1 MTTLEQINRPF
12 RILAADDEDMIL
24 ELYEH
29 ILGRTFGAKNP
40 SSEMNELGEGLFENG
55 GEDDE
60 DKQSMHSFDL
70 TLCRQGN
77 EAVEAV
83 KKSLEEKQPFA
94 VAFLD
99 VRMPPGPDGIWTAE
113 HIRELDPNIVLVIVT
128 GYADVDAKEI
138 STRVPP
144 VQKLFYIQKPFHPQ
158 EIYQLSS
165 ALAAKWQMEGSLRK
179 IHEKLENKFQQKDS
193 ELKRSNEE
201 LQQEINERKR
211 TEKELFKAKEE
222 AEKANRAKSEF
233 LANMSHEIRT
243 PMNGILGMLQVVR
256 ETRLDSE
263 QKEALA
269 VVQSSSTALL
279 DLINDILDL
288 SKIEAGKLEMETI
301 PFDLRITVEDVLE
314 TIAVRASEKNLETA
328 CLIESDVP
336 VFLKGDPGRLKQVL
350 INLLGNAVKFTEKG
364 EVTVRVLLEKDEK
377 KEAVLRFHVS
387 DTGTGIPQDR
397 IPLIFNAFSQA
408 DGSTTRKYGGTGLGL
423 SISKQ
428 LVEMMGGGI
437 SVESQINK
445 GSTFWFTARFIKDDE
460 ANGEDL
466 SRSIC
471 VNVRGTRILV
481 VENNKTNRLVLTSM
495 LESFG
500 SRPMAAN
507 SGIEALHMLRKAA
520 EVCDPFKIVL
530 LDQVMPGMNGEQT
543 AAKIKKDPQISETI
557 ILMLISFGNRGDVK
571 RLKDIGV
578 KGYLV
583 KPVRLSQLNKA
594 IIIALEQKEDLQEGN
609 QSMIT
614 RYTIREAS
622 PDDTQVLL
630 VEDQVVNQKV
640 ATRLLQKRGYKVI
653 IAENG
658 QKAVEALKTSHFDVV
673 LMDIQMPVMDG
684 YNATME
690 IRKIEQHTGQ
700 RIPIIAMTANVMKG
714 DREKCLEA
722 DMDDFVPKPIMA
734 EDLYRT
740 LEKWVHGDRHV
751 TPDTELTDMN
761 QDVPFEETSHV
772 PSSYGDP
779 LDLSPVLD
787 KHGDDMCFLRELA
800 EIFMRDTPEVM
811 ENLKQSLKN
820 EDSKEVENLAHKLK
834 GTSGNFGIE
843 CLYELFTE
851 LQELGKENKLNE
863 ASRVL
868 SEATTMYEQVASSL
882 KQTLKDIP
890 HEDMGG

>member
-1 MTTLEQINRPF
+1 MPPLEQISRPF

-29 ILGRTFGAKNP
+29 ILARRFGAKNS
-40 SSEMNELGEGLFENG
+40 SSEMNALGEGLFENG
-55 GEDDE
+55 IEDNGDE
-60 DKQSMHSFDL
+60 QLTHSFDL
-70 TLCRQGN
+70 TLCHQGN

-83 KKSLEEKQPFA
+83 KISLEENQPFS

-113 HIRELDPNIVLVIVT
+113 HIRELDPNIVFVIVT
-128 GYADVDAKEI
+128 GYADADPKEI
-138 STRVPP
+138 SARVPP

-165 ALAAKWQMEGSLRK
+165 ALAAKWHMEGNLKK
-179 IHEKLENKFQQKDS
+179 IHERLESKFQQKDS

-211 TEKELFKAKEE
+211 AEKELFKAKEE

-243 PMNGILGMLQVVR
+243 PMNGILGMLQVLR
-256 ETRLDSE
+256 ETGLDSE

-269 VVQSSSTALL
+269 VAQNSSTALL

-314 TIAVRASEKNLETA
+314 TIAVRASEKHLETA

-364 EVTVRVLLEKDEK
+364 EVTVRVLLEKDDDD
-377 KEAVLRFHVS
+377 EAALRFYVS
-387 DTGTGIPQDR
+387 DTGSGISQDR
-397 IPLIFNAFSQA
+397 IPLIFDAFSQA

-428 LVEMMGGGI
+428 LVEMMGGEI
-437 SVESQINK
+437 SVDSKINK
-445 GSTFWFTARFIKDDE
+445 GSTFWFTARFAKDGE
-460 ANGEDL
+460 ADGENPSETICADV
-466 SRSIC
+466 RS
-471 VNVRGTRILV
+471 TRILV
-481 VENNKTNRLVLTSM
+481 VEDNETNRLVLTTM
-495 LESFG
+495 LESIG
-500 SRPMAAN
+500 SRPVSVS
-507 SGIEALHMLRKAA
+507 SGAEALNTLKRAA
-520 EVCDPFKIVL
+520 ETGDPFKIVL
-530 LDQVMPGMNGEQT
+530 LDQIMPEMNGEQT
-543 AAKIKKDPQISETI
+543 AGEIKKDPQISETI

-583 KPVRLSQLNKA
+583 KPVRRSQLNKA
-594 IIIALEQKEDLQEGN
+594 IIIALEQREELQEGN
-609 QSMIT
+609 RSMIT
-614 RYTIREAS
+614 RYTIRETN

-630 VEDQVVNQKV
+630 VEDQIINQKV
-640 ATRLLQKRGYKVI
+640 ATKLLQKRGYKVI

-684 YNATME
+684 YHATME
-690 IRKIEQHTGQ
+690 IRKIEQDTGQ
-700 RIPIIAMTANVMKG
+700 RIPIIAMTANAMKG

-722 DMDDFVPKPIMA
+722 DMDDFVPKPIIA

-751 TPDTELTDMN
+751 IPDIEQSDMN
-761 QDVPFEETSHV
+761 QDGPFKESIHAL
-772 PSSYGDP
+772 SSRGDL
-779 LDLSPVLD
+779 LDLTPVLE
-787 KHGDDMCFLRELA
+787 KFGDDMCFFRELA
-800 EIFMRDTPEVM
+800 EIFMKDTPEVIDD
-811 ENLKQSLKN
+811 LKRSLKN
-820 EDSKEVENLAHKLK
+820 EDAKEVEILAHKLK
-834 GTSGNFGIE
+834 GTSGNFGIG

-851 LQELGKENKLNE
+851 LQELGKENNLNE

-868 SEATTMYEQVASSL
+868 SKATTMYEQVESSL

-890 HEDMGG
+890 DEDIGG